1 LILYFIAPF
10 LSNESDSV
18 DPMDIFIYEYELSFL
33 PAEDERRRFAWIPSA
48 KTKNTL
54 EKASQMNHTLPR
66 DMLTMPGVE
75 NVHFVCIM
83 SMTYLILKNKQF
95 LYNKPIIIINFFAGK

>member
-1 LILYFIAPF
+1 
-10 LSNESDSV
+10 
-18 DPMDIFIYEYELSFL
+18 MDIFNHQYELSFV
-33 PAEDERRRFAWIPSA
+33 PTEDERRRFAWIPSI

-75 NVHFVCIM
+75 NVNFVCACTIKFCLAIIHFYKHFC
-83 SMTYLILKNKQF
+83 SLIKHMKVLCNILVKLKPLHLKVKQ
-95 LYNKPIIIINFFAGK
+95 LKK

>member
-1 LILYFIAPF
+1 
-10 LSNESDSV
+10 
-18 DPMDIFIYEYELSFL
+18 MDIFSHDYELSHV
-33 PAEDERRRFAWIPSA
+33 PAEDERRRFAWIPST

-75 NVHFVCIM
+75 NVNFVCID
-83 SMTYLILKNKQF
+83 
-95 LYNKPIIIINFFAGK
+95 

>member
-1 LILYFIAPF
+1 MNL
-10 LSNESDSV
+10 NTGNDGV
-18 DPMDIFIYEYELSFL
+18 DPMDIFSHEYELSNS
-33 PAEDERRRFAWIPSA
+33 PTEDERRRFAWIPSS

-75 NVHFVCIM
+75 NVNFVSIIFNI
-83 SMTYLILKNKQF
+83 YLF
-95 LYNKPIIIINFFAGK
+95 LLSFVNVIIIYVCWYQWCS

>member
-1 LILYFIAPF
+1 MKRIFHFHFPASLLNTG
-10 LSNESDSV
+10 NECSDL
-18 DPMDIFIYEYELSFL
+18 MDIFSHEYELSSI

-48 KTKNTL
+48 KTQNTL

-75 NVHFVCIM
+75 NVNFVC
-83 SMTYLILKNKQF
+83 TYGFF
-95 LYNKPIIIINFFAGK
+95 LHL

>member
-1 LILYFIAPF
+1 M
-10 LSNESDSV
+10 NTGNNNV
-18 DPMDIFIYEYELSFL
+18 DPLDIFNHEFELSSI

-75 NVHFVCIM
+75 NVNFVCI
-83 SMTYLILKNKQF
+83 
-95 LYNKPIIIINFFAGK
+95 YNNNYYV

>member
-1 LILYFIAPF
+1 M
-10 LSNESDSV
+10 SDKSDSV
-18 DPMDIFIYEYELSFL
+18 DPMDIFIHEYELSFI

-83 SMTYLILKNKQF
+83 SMTYLILKNKQ
-95 LYNKPIIIINFFAGK
+95 LYNTPIIIIIINFFAGK

>member
-1 LILYFIAPF
+1 MCVFTATF
-10 LSNESDSV
+10 SNTVNNSV
-18 DPMDIFIYEYELSFL
+18 DPLDIFNHEYELSL
-33 PAEDERRRFAWIPSA
+33 NPAEDERRRFAWIPSP

-75 NVHFVCIM
+75 NVNFVC
-83 SMTYLILKNKQF
+83 TLITLICV
-95 LYNKPIIIINFFAGK
+95 L

>member
-1 LILYFIAPF
+1 
-10 LSNESDSV
+10 
-18 DPMDIFIYEYELSFL
+18 MDIFNHEYELSSI
-33 PAEDERRRFAWIPSA
+33 PAEDERRRFAWIPSV

-75 NVHFVCIM
+75 NVNFVC
-83 SMTYLILKNKQF
+83 TYR
-95 LYNKPIIIINFFAGK
+95 YTYIIIIIFNNILIYCNIDLLQYFA